1 MKKIYKI
8 LFVLICFCKTAVSQC
23 PNGGIENGNFA
34 GWRLAEGNVR
44 TPQNK
49 MKSAPGNTNK
59 HAIVSSGNDYWGGF
73 PKVLKGSKS
82 FRLGYDDGA
91 DLSARAG
98 YTFVVTNSNK
108 DFKFS
113 YAVVL
118 EDNDHFPKDQ
128 PRFSFWILPGT
139 SPTPNGNAAKKMY
152 KKFKKEIVAN
162 RTDPLFRKS
171 PFPSKHAENPVI
183 LYREWVCQ
191 NYDLSAYVGQQVTIW
206 FDARYCGGDG
216 GPHFAYAYIDG
227 LCEDNN
233 SIPLFTIPAKV
244 CDDGRPILMDGEA
257 SLNEESFFV
266 AIQECDVFGNI
277 MPNTELVELSF
288 DHRKVG
294 VIDLRYWY
302 SNYYANGKLMQRKFK
317 PNTYYKV
324 TLTTT
329 NQCGTNQS
337 LSKIFQYYLPTVNAG
352 VDKDICCSNLGQP
365 ITIGTSAFAGYTY
378 SWASVPGGF
387 TSSVAMPSVSPMSST
402 SYVVT
407 VTDSSGCK
415 SQDVVDVFVSG
426 KFRIAIEYDY
436 VANLDCSFG
445 DCFKTENY
453 LKPATCTS
461 ALTAKIYS
469 IDCDMTESA
478 EWKKKKANRLGYL
491 WNTGETTQTIL
502 VRSNIQNYS
511 VTAAS
516 ACFNNSAS
524 YLGATVSTYFHSAF
538 PQLRVPSGCDPENP
552 SGWFIVTEGGP
563 GAPAIGSSTPAY
575 RAYRYRLRIYDEAGN
590 GVRCI
595 EVCSPKGFSNG
606 TIQWDGKNNQG
617 VRVSNGTYR
626 SELTLWNCDSP
637 INGQSSL
644 YKLKDRYVC
653 THSGFNLKCFC
664 IKCDTC
670 DFQTYYETSATDY
683 IIVE

>member
-206 FDARYCGGDG
+206 FDARYCGGDVDL
-216 GPHFAYAYIDG
+216 I
-227 LCEDNN
+227 L
-233 SIPLFTIPAKV
+233 LM
-244 CDDGRPILMDGEA
+244 PILTDYVKTTTA
-257 SLNEESFFV
+257 SLY
-266 AIQECDVFGNI
+266 
-277 MPNTELVELSF
+277 LL
-288 DHRKVG
+288 
-294 VIDLRYWY
+294 
-302 SNYYANGKLMQRKFK
+302 
-317 PNTYYKV
+317 
-324 TLTTT
+324 
-329 NQCGTNQS
+329 
-337 LSKIFQYYLPTVNAG
+337 YLPKFV
-352 VDKDICCSNLGQP
+352 
-365 ITIGTSAFAGYTY
+365 
-378 SWASVPGGF
+378 
-387 TSSVAMPSVSPMSST
+387 M
-402 SYVVT
+402 
-407 VTDSSGCK
+407 TDD
-415 SQDVVDVFVSG
+415 QF
-426 KFRIAIEYDY
+426 
-436 VANLDCSFG
+436 
-445 DCFKTENY
+445 
-453 LKPATCTS
+453 
-461 ALTAKIYS
+461 
-469 IDCDMTESA
+469 
-478 EWKKKKANRLGYL
+478 
-491 WNTGETTQTIL
+491 
-502 VRSNIQNYS
+502 
-511 VTAAS
+511 
-516 ACFNNSAS
+516 
-524 YLGATVSTYFHSAF
+524 
-538 PQLRVPSGCDPENP
+538 
-552 SGWFIVTEGGP
+552 
-563 GAPAIGSSTPAY
+563 
-575 RAYRYRLRIYDEAGN
+575 
-590 GVRCI
+590 
-595 EVCSPKGFSNG
+595 
-606 TIQWDGKNNQG
+606 
-617 VRVSNGTYR
+617 
-626 SELTLWNCDSP
+626 
-637 INGQSSL
+637 
-644 YKLKDRYVC
+644 
-653 THSGFNLKCFC
+653 
-664 IKCDTC
+664 
-670 DFQTYYETSATDY
+670 
-683 IIVE
+683 